1 LRSLSIIIPAYNE
14 EPAITAII
22 QRTIA
27 SASEIKKVHA
37 FDVVEIIVVND
48 GSEDK
53 TFENARKEKDISIIT
68 YAENRGYGAAIKLGI
83 GLSSGDIVGFLD
95 ADGTCDPNCF
105 IDLCKPIIRDEA
117 DVVIGNRLNHG
128 SKMPLVRRIGNLIYA
143 DLLRF
148 LTNNVVHDAA
158 SGMRAVKR
166 EALSLL
172 YPLPDGLNFTPA
184 MSAKALFDPDIRI
197 KEIPISYTRRIGASK
212 LHVLADGLGF
222 FKIILKTAFAYR
234 PLLIYNIFTVLCVL
248 GALAYLYSP
257 LAYYLHN
264 RRIED
269 YMYYRLSAITLMF
282 IVAAIT
288 FNIGMINQRI
298 TMLRNRKSLVPDGFF
313 ARFLGLWGIGFILGA
328 IAITHEGII
337 NYLMTGKV
345 YLHWVYILTGEFL
358 SILGLIFI
366 FSKIIYS
373 TVKFIKLINLEK
385 PGMCLTLG
393 DFEQEHACTVF
404 RAPKNEIN
412 VRPVWYGK
420 T

>member
-83 GLSSGDIVGFLD
+83 ALSSGDIVGFLD
-95 ADGTCDPNCF
+95 ADGTCDPNF
-105 IDLCKPIIRDEA
+105 ILDLCKPILHNEA
-117 DVVIGNRLNHG
+117 DIVIGNRLGNA
-128 SKMPLVRRIGNLIYA
+128 SKMPLVRKIGNIIYA
-143 DLLRF
+143 RLLRF
-148 LTNNVVHDAA
+148 LANNVVHDTA
-158 SGMRAVKR
+158 SGMRMIKR
-166 EALSLL
+166 EVLPLL
-172 YPLPDGLNFTPA
+172 YPLPDGLDFTPA
-184 MSAKALFDPDIRI
+184 MSAKALFDPDVRI
-197 KEIPISYTRRIGASK
+197 KEIPMPYMRRIGKSK
-212 LHVLADGLGF
+212 LHVLKDGLIF
-222 FKIILKTAFAYR
+222 LKIILKTAFAYR
-234 PLLIYNIFTVLCVL
+234 PLLIYNIFTALFTVC
-248 GALAYLYSP
+248 ALAYLYSP

-269 YMYYRLSAITLMF
+269 YMYYRLSAITLMLV
-282 IVAAIT
+282 VAAIT

-412 VRPVWYGK
+412 VRPV
-420 T
+420 